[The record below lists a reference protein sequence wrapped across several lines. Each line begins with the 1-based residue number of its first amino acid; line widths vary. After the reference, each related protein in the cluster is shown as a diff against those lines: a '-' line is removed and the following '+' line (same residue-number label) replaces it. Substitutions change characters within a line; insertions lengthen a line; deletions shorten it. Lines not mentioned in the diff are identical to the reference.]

1 VPAGLANRCLVDMFG
16 LDDFITSYSDGAAVW
31 IVVLVAVLV
40 LDRFLP
46 ERVQQLA
53 ESASGGAQL
62 TGA

>member
-1 VPAGLANRCLVDMFG
+1 MFG